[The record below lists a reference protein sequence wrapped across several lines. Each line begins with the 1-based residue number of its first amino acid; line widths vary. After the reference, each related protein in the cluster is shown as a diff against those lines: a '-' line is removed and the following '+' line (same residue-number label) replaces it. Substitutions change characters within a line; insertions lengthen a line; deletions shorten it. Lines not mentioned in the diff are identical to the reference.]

1 MVSEPLAAELF
12 AQFARITGALA
23 APSRLKLL
31 DRLCQGEQTVEELAT
46 AAGLSVANTSRHLRV
61 LAEARL
67 VTARR
72 TPPYVRY
79 RLADEAVCRFW
90 FALRDLAR
98 ERLAEIDRAIADY
111 LSGEE
116 SLTPISR
123 ADLLQRLESGDVVV
137 LDVRPPAEYRAGHI
151 PGAVSMPLDELAA
164 RIAELPAD
172 REVVAYCRGPYC
184 FLAVDAVR
192 ELQKRGRRAL
202 RLQDGFPEWRAEG
215 LPVEVGAR

>member
-1 MVSEPLAAELF
+1 MTSEPLATELF
-12 AQFARITGALA
+12 SQFARVAGALA

-46 AAGLSVANTSRHLRV
+46 ASGLSVANTSRHLRV

-67 VTARR
+67 VRARR
-72 TPPYVRY
+72 SPPYAYY
-79 RLADEAVCRFW
+79 RLADDAVRRFW
-90 FALRDLAR
+90 FGLRDLAR

-111 LSGEE
+111 LSEE
-116 SLTPISR
+116 ELLTPISR

-151 PGAVSMPLDELAA
+151 PGAVSMPLDELVA

-172 REVVAYCRGPYC
+172 REIVAYCRGPYC

-192 ELQKRGRRAL
+192 ELRRHGLRAL
-202 RLQDGFPEWRAEG
+202 RLQDGLPEWRAEG
-215 LPVEVGAR
+215 LPVEIGAR

>member
-1 MVSEPLAAELF
+1 MTSEPLAAELF
-12 AQFARITGALA
+12 SQFARVAGALA

-31 DRLCQGEQTVEELAT
+31 DRLCQGEQTVEDLAA

-72 TPPYVRY
+72 SPPYVHY

-90 FALRDLAR
+90 FALRDLAH

-111 LSGEE
+111 LSEE
-116 SLTPISR
+116 ELLTPISR

-172 REVVAYCRGPYC
+172 REIVAYCRGPYC

-192 ELQKRGRRAL
+192 ELHKRGLRAL
-202 RLQDGFPEWRAEG
+202 RLQDGLPEWRAEG

>member
-12 AQFARITGALA
+12 AQFARITAALA

-46 AAGLSVANTSRHLRV
+46 ATGLSVANTSRHLRV

-67 VTARR
+67 ATARR
-72 TPPYVRY
+72 IPPYVRY
-79 RLADEAVCRFW
+79 RLADEAVSRFW

-151 PGAVSMPLDELAA
+151 PGAISMPLDELAE
-164 RIAELPAD
+164 RMAELPSD
-172 REVVAYCRGPYC
+172 REIVAYCRGPYC

-192 ELQKRGRRAL
+192 ELQKRGMRAL
-202 RLQDGFPEWRAEG
+202 RLQDGLPEWRAEG
-215 LPVEVGAR
+215 LPVEVGA